1 MKSRSN
7 CVAGSLPH
15 MLPTAEAF
23 AAAMDAMGV
32 SHEDQVVVY
41 DGSGL
46 FSAARAWWMFQVPT
60 LPLPPHTRHL
70 QYDEN
75 LSLRTM
81 KYRPNVKRV
90 CSGGRLWVDA
100 CREASPGEAPRTAAA
115 RKCRI

>member
-1 MKSRSN
+1 
-7 CVAGSLPH
+7 

-70 QYDEN
+70 QYD
-75 LSLRTM
+75 
-81 KYRPNVKRV
+81 VKLEPEDYEISPERQT
-90 CSGGRLWVDA
+90 RL
-100 CREASPGEAPRTAAA
+100 
-115 RKCRI
+115 